1 MGADSW
7 RYYLKH
13 DIVSYDSSY
22 HQCHEDEDQE
32 QSEKAMESLRR
43 PQQKGEPQGQ
53 SRLILAKL
61 QEATPA
67 KETTRQIVQRSSPSS
82 VKGNRLGIL

>member
-7 RYYLKH
+7 RYYSKH

-22 HQCHEDEDQE
+22 HQCHESEEQE

-43 PQQKGEPQGQ
+43 PERKGEPQGQ
-53 SRLILAKL
+53 SRLTLAKL
-61 QEATPA
+61 QEATPV
-67 KETTRQIVQRSSPSS
+67 KETTR
-82 VKGNRLGIL
+82 